1 MKGNA
6 GLRINVQ
13 RPLGFATGA
22 ICLATLL
29 SYAGRWSWI
38 CELLVNFR
46 THFALLLSLALLI
59 SIALRHWRIAGVAV
73 IGLALNV
80 WPMHGA
86 FFGSATPPVSNAR
99 AVRVVAFNV
108 HIENDNMPGVAAY
121 LESQAADVAVLE
133 ELSPANAD
141 QLAALLPQLPHR
153 YFAEHEGVW
162 GVAILSR
169 WPLIAPQP
177 ATRDGLPFAARADVD
192 LGDRKF
198 RLYGAH
204 LNWPVMPARS
214 ASATPSSRR
223 SVASCG
229 MPARLRRRRRFQHHA
244 VVESLSRRAEE
255 SRRTRLR
262 CRSRVAGHLAIGSA
276 RGAAHPHRSMPR
288 GRSGECWRPSRRR

>member
-59 SIALRHWRIAGVAV
+59 SVALRRRIAGVAV

-80 WPMHGA
+80 WPM
-86 FFGSATPPVSNAR
+86 TAR
-99 AVRVVAFNV
+99 SSGLRAAGVECARRARGRVQRAYRERQ
-108 HIENDNMPGVAAY
+108 HARHRRY

-141 QLAALLPQLPHR
+141 QLAALLPKLPHR
-153 YFAEHEGVW
+153 YLAEREGVW

-223 SVASCG
+223 SVASLRNART
-229 MPARLRRRRRFQHHA
+229 PASSSA
-244 VVESLSRRAEE
+244 ISTSRPG
-255 SRRTRLR
+255 
-262 CRSRVAGHLAIGSA
+262 RVTFAT
-276 RGAAHPHRSMPR
+276 
-288 GRSGECWRPSRRR
+288 C